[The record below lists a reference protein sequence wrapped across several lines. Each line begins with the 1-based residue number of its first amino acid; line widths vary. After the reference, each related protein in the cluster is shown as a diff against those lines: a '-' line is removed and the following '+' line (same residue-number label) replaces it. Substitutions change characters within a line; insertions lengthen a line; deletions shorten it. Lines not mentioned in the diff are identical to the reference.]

1 MAFPLYGRFAHKR
14 CEDSTMNSVQ
24 SKDLCLALVNADSEE
39 DVMRLLTDAGLW
51 DDSRLWRFFA
61 DRESNYNTIGNQQS
75 SPDAAL
81 VEKLVNS
88 VDARLMNECLCRG
101 IDPEGAKA
109 PASIREAVALFFDDS
124 HDPDSP
130 HAGQIKNWLDTKRT
144 EVARGITLVATGA
157 GAKAGSPCFTI
168 SDCGEGQTPERM
180 PDTLLSLDRT
190 NKLRIP
196 FVQGKFNMGG
206 TGVFKFCGG
215 KHHLQLVLSRRN
227 PKILGKSA
235 HASDD
240 QWGFSVVRRESEG
253 GGRRSSVYTYLAPV
267 GADNAPGRGGVLRF
281 SADTFPIFPEGR
293 TPYARESQWGTLIK
307 LFEYST
313 AGFSASNIVLT
324 RPSLLNRMDLLL
336 PDVALPIRLYE
347 CRPIYKGHKGSFEN
361 NLTGLTVRLEDGRG
375 ENLEE
380 GFPSSCPLSAMGEQM
395 AATIYA
401 FKKDRADTYRKNEG
415 ILFTQNGQTHGHITP
430 DFFTRKAVGL
440 SYLSDS
446 ILVIVDCSRFS
457 VQAREDLFMNSR
469 DRLSRGDMRSELERA
484 LEEMLK
490 QHQGLRGLKERR
502 RREQT
507 EAKLADSKPLEDI
520 LESLLKKSPTLANL
534 FLKGLRAS
542 NPFKTIKVR
551 EEEKEPFVGQR
562 FPTFFKFEGK
572 EYGADVSREVPI
584 NMRTR
589 IVFETNAE
597 NEYFSRTTEK
607 GEFSLFL
614 VNDGRRGLVENYVGP
629 NLQNGM
635 ATLSVQLPLNCQVG
649 DTLSFLALVTD
660 PSRQDPFENRFT
672 VKIRAAAA
680 PPSGPGGPR
689 KPPGGQPGNDRE
701 IAGGIALPNII
712 PVYEKDWEKYN
723 PKFDKNTALRIKDAG
738 SDEPNGQNGEP
749 PKPIY
754 DFYVNM
760 DNLYLNTE
768 IKPAHRDAELVRA
781 QFTYGMV
788 LLGLA
793 LVQQDEVE
801 KAARAK
807 AAKAA
812 STDAE
817 KPGEDENELDIE
829 HRVAAFTQAVAPVLL
844 PMIESLGG
852 LDEDQ
857 IPAAV
862 GSGEAT

>member
-1 MAFPLYGRFAHKR
+1 MQ
-14 CEDSTMNSVQ
+14 MNEAQ
-24 SKDLCLALVNADSEE
+24 TKALCIALMNADTE
-39 DVMRLLTDAGLW
+39 DEVVGILNDAGLW
-51 DDSRLWRFFA
+51 NDPALWRLFG

-88 VDARLMNECLCRG
+88 VDARLMNECLVRG
-101 IDPEGAKA
+101 IDPEGPNA
-109 PASIREAVALFFDDS
+109 PQTIREAVAMFFDDS
-124 HDPDSP
+124 YNPGSP
-130 HAGQIKNWLDTKRT
+130 HAGQIRNWPNLKRT
-144 EVARGITLVATGA
+144 EIARGITLVATGA
-157 GAKAGSPCFTI
+157 GARSGSPCFTI

-215 KHHLQLVLSRRN
+215 KHHLQLVVSRRN
-227 PKILGKSA
+227 PAIVMGKMA
-235 HASDD
+235 HPSDTR
-240 QWGFSVVRRESEG
+240 WGFSIVRRESEG
-253 GGRRSSVYTYLAPV
+253 GGAGGRRSSVYTYLAPV
-267 GADNAPGRGGVLRF
+267 GASANPGRGGVLRF
-281 SADTFPIFPEGR
+281 TAESMPIFPEGR
-293 TPYARESQWGTLIK
+293 APYARESKWGTLIK
-307 LFEYST
+307 LYEYST

-347 CRPIYKGHKGSFEN
+347 CRPTYKGHKGSFEN
-361 NLTGLTVRLEDGRG
+361 NLTGLTTRLEDGRG

-395 AATIYA
+395 VATIYA

-415 ILFTQNGQTHGHITP
+415 IIFTLNGQTHGHITP
-430 DFFTRKAVGL
+430 DFFVRKAVGL
-440 SYLSDS
+440 SYLADS
-446 ILVIVDCSRFS
+446 ILVVVDCGKFS
-457 VQAREDLFMNSR
+457 IQAREDLFMNSR
-469 DRLSRGDMRSELERA
+469 DRLSRGEMRNELERA

-490 QHQGLRGLKERR
+490 QHQGLRDLKERR

-542 NPFKTIKVR
+542 NPFKTVKVR
-551 EEEKEPFVGQR
+551 EEEVDPFVGKR
-562 FPTFFKFEGK
+562 FPTFFKFKDK
-572 EYGADVSREVPI
+572 EYGQEIVRETPI
-584 NMRTR
+584 NMRSR
-589 IVFETNAE
+589 IVFETDAE

-607 GEFSLFL
+607 GEFALFL
-614 VNDGRRGLVENYVGP
+614 LNGDHRVPVAGYVGP
-629 NLQNGM
+629 NLQNGI

-649 DTLSFLALVTD
+649 DVLKFVALVID
-660 PSRQDPFENRFT
+660 SSRLEPFENRFT
-672 VKIRAAAA
+672 VKVRSAVE
-680 PPSGPGGPR
+680 PSGEPGPRR
-689 KPPGGQPGNDRE
+689 KPPAGEPGDDRE
-701 IAGGIALPNII
+701 AAAGIALPNII
-712 PVYEKDWEKYN
+712 EVYEKDWGKYN
-723 PKFDKNTALRIKDAG
+723 PNFDKYTALRIKNAG
-738 SDEPNGQNGEP
+738 ADEAGQNGEA
-749 PKPIY
+749 KPVY

-768 IKPAHRDAELVRA
+768 IKPAHRDPKLVRA
-781 QFTYGMV
+781 RFTYGMV

-801 KAARAK
+801 KAKAK
-807 AAKAA
+807 
-812 STDAE
+812 E
-817 KPGEDENELDIE
+817 KKSEDKEEPRDDEQDVNIE
-829 HRVAAFTQAVAPVLL
+829 QRVAEFTQAVAPVLL
-844 PMIESLGG
+844 PMIESLGD

-857 IPAAV
+857 IPAIV
-862 GSGEAT
+862 GSGEGT